1 MTIKKY
7 WLRLLRIQSGNI
19 RKKKKKRFSVSKSGN
34 SQVIERQIIANYT
47 DNRLNISV
55 IFQEKQN
62 CHNLL
67 SHIIK
72 NKKILGF

>member
-1 MTIKKY
+1 MTIKKF

-19 RKKKKKRFSVSKSGN
+19 RKKKKRFSVSKSGN

-55 IFQEKQN
+55 IFQEKLN
-62 CHNLL
+62 CSNLL

>member
-1 MTIKKY
+1 MTIKKF

-19 RKKKKKRFSVSKSGN
+19 RKKKKRFSVSKSGN

-62 CHNLL
+62 CRNLL